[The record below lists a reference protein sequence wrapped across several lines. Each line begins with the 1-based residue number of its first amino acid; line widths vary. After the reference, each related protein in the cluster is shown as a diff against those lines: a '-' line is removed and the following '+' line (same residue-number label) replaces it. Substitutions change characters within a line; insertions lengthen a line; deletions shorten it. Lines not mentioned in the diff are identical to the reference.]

1 MNLCFEA
8 FSLLTLTLILFLT
21 SLTQAIP
28 AIIKDSVIDI
38 SLSPFDTTPAP
49 KLLPRV
55 PKTAKTTTTSSTTTT
70 TIKPSTT
77 APKKIATHPPWPSDV
92 TTSKPRA
99 THAPWPGKEDIPD
112 YLSGHFKISG
122 KHGIRAT
129 HTPYPY
135 RDNYYSHLENSE
147 HLYPT
152 RSTYAPYV
160 YGSSSSQ
167 KAKRKSVISSI
178 IDKEVVNNYVK
189 DIFAYLFAPFMVP
202 GAVSNAI
209 TTPAGLEA
217 ETFWGRFSRNLRA
230 AFLKRSSEER
240 HGGEGQASANANNVL
255 VKLLTNTI
263 ANSQQL
269 MKERF
274 IPATSMVAEAV
285 VKKIKAMTKS
295 EDEEEE
301 KGVKHHKD
309 VDGSE
314 DKKKKSVDGGR
325 KGIFQPVQT
334 LSRFVDFFR
343 MRKPRTN
350 VTNVSR
356 RDKAIVEDTNKEEIV
371 SSSTSLKETPSSS
384 GSSSGGKID
393 I

>member
-1 MNLCFEA
+1 M
-8 FSLLTLTLILFLT
+8 ILFLT

-38 SLSPFDTTPAP
+38 SLSPDTTPAP

-55 PKTAKTTTTSSTTTT
+55 PKTAKTTTTSSTT

-112 YLSGHFKISG
+112 YLSGHFKSSG
-122 KHGIRAT
+122 KHGVRAT
-129 HTPYPY
+129 HSPYPY

-147 HLYPT
+147 HLYPS

-189 DIFAYLFAPFMVP
+189 DILAYFFAPFMVP
-202 GAVSNAI
+202 GAVSNAM
-209 TTPAGLEA
+209 TTPAGLEP
-217 ETFWGRFSRNLRA
+217 ETFWGKFSRNLRA
-230 AFLKRSSEER
+230 AFLRRSSEER
-240 HGGEGQASANANNVL
+240 NGGDGQTSPNTNNAL

-269 MKERF
+269 VKERL
-274 IPATSMVAEAV
+274 IPATSLIADAV
-285 VKKIKAMTKS
+285 VQKIKAMTKI
-295 EDEEEE
+295 EEEEEE
-301 KGVKHHKD
+301 KGVKDDDHKD
-309 VDGSE
+309 VDGSD

-325 KGIFQPVQT
+325 KGIFHQPVQT
-334 LSRFVDFFR
+334 LSRFVDYFR
-343 MRKPRTN
+343 ARKPRTN
-350 VTNVSR
+350 VTNISR
-356 RDKAIVEDTNKEEIV
+356 RDKAIVEGTNKEETV